1 MLRTLPQWA
10 CWLSLVAVARSG
22 PQSNYNL
29 QNLDVEFENISFTKE
44 QSLEG
49 LPEFGTLDG
58 IVTELGEII
67 LFDLFLQTRYVNMLC
82 PAQPQQQYP

>member
-10 CWLSLVAVARSG
+10 CWLPLLAVVTAG

-29 QNLDVEFENISFTKE
+29 QNLDVEFEEISHTKE

-49 LPEFGTLDG
+49 LPEFGTLDE
-58 IVTELGEII
+58 IVTELGKITYFI
-67 LFDLFLQTRYVNMLC
+67 
-82 PAQPQQQYP
+82 